1 MYKRQAQS
9 DLFLQIHADISK
21 VEILVPRDKQASC
34 LGSAICAAVGL
45 GAYPDPPT
53 ASEAMVAMEKR
64 ILPDPA
70 RHARYQAFF
79 EQYRKLYPQLKD
91 WMHDTTALAA
101 DDQ

>member
-1 MYKRQAQS
+1 
-9 DLFLQIHADISK
+9 
-21 VEILVPRDKQASC
+21 
-34 LGSAICAAVGL
+34 
-45 GAYPDPPT
+45 
-53 ASEAMVAMEKR
+53 MEKR

-101 DDQ
+101 GDQ